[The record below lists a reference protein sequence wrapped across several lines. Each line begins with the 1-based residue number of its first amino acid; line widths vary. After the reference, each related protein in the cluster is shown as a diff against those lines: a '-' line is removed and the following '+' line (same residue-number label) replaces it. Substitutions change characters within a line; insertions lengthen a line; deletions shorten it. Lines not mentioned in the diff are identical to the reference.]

1 MAKINVS
8 LDNDVRDDLFRLV
21 PSRKRSEVI
30 NEALRKELLRRKRDA
45 AKEQLQRLRRRS
57 ATLGGQEIFAA
68 LHKDRLRPV

>member
-8 LDNDVRDDLFRLV
+8 LDNDVREELFRLV

-57 ATLGGQEIFAA
+57 ATLGGQEIVAA
-68 LHKDRLRPV
+68 LRKARLRPV

>member
-8 LDNDVRDDLFRLV
+8 LDNDVREELFRLV

-57 ATLGGQEIFAA
+57 ATLGGQEIVAA